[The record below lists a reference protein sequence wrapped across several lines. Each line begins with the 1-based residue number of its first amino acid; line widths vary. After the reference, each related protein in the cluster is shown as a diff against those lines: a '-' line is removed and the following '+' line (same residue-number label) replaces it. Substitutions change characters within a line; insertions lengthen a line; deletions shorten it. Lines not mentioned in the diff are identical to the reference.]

1 MCGSEHDSP
10 HPEGCH
16 HNTGHGI
23 GGLVRPHA
31 CDCGTGM
38 PRHLLR
44 PLILLL
50 LAEKPCHGY
59 ELIGRLGELELGL
72 DSMDPSIIYR
82 VLRYMENEG
91 LATSRLNDSGS
102 GPPRKVYELTPEGL
116 EVLDAWSVNLGALS
130 AMLKRFDKR
139 YRDFKKRGERDHA

>member
-1 MCGSEHDSP
+1 MCGSEHDSA

-16 HNTGHGI
+16 HDAGPEGGHFI
-23 GGLVRPHA
+23 RAHA

-59 ELIGRLGELELGL
+59 ELIARLGELELGL

-82 VLRYMENEG
+82 VLRHMENEG

-102 GPPRKVYELTPEGL
+102 GPARKVYELTPEGL
-116 EVLDAWSVNLGALS
+116 DVLDAWSVNLGALDS
-130 AMLKRFDKR
+130 MLKRFDER
-139 YRDFKKRGERDHA
+139 YRDYKSEVEE